1 MLKFYADTFKLSEA
15 ELSEEKLKRLKLYTL
30 LGLPAFPLIALVYFK
45 DFSLSVTFII
55 GVIGLI
61 SLGFVMIT
69 MTSRFINRFWARDKY
84 LDEWEVARKHHA
96 MAIGHQVTDYMFM
109 ALGAIFFIAS
119 MFVKKTVTIDLEVLA
134 GTAFGVVV
142 FMVYVPHIFL
152 LWTVKPSG
160 TFADIDASEK
170 IASKVRVKNILMF
183 TAILIG
189 AGFISGFLFGYFSG

>member
-15 ELSEEKLKRLKLYTL
+15 ELSEEKLRRLKLYTL

-45 DFSLSVTFII
+45 DFSLSLTFII
-55 GVIGLI
+55 GLIGLI
-61 SLGFVMIT
+61 SLGFVMVT

-119 MFVKKTVTIDLEVLA
+119 IFIKKTITINLEILA

-142 FMVYVPHIFL
+142 FMIYVPHIFL

-160 TFADIDASEK
+160 TFDNIDSSEK
-170 IASKVRVKNILMF
+170 IASKVRLKNILMF

-189 AGFISGFLFGYFSG
+189 AGLMSGFLFGYFDG